1 MSDYEPGDTMVEALR
16 RSNPV
21 PAAAVID
28 RRSLPYAHALFAE
41 IVAQPTRRVR
51 RRVLLIALALVLIA
65 ALLMAFVAV
74 RRVGTSLSIA
84 PVCYGADSLS
94 AQKIVASGGDPQQAC
109 AQVWAGGRFGTRA
122 VPDFDV
128 CVLPSGVLA
137 VFPGEAGSVC
147 RRLDLPASSGDN
159 RVERFIDA
167 VNREVSAACVGR
179 DRALEIVNGEIA
191 TRGLTSWKAEVG
203 AGWNDVNHTCASI
216 ASDSST
222 NTILIVGMKDVRH

>member
-1 MSDYEPGDTMVEALR
+1 MSDHEPGDTMVEALR

-21 PAAAVID
+21 PAASVID
-28 RRSLPYAHALFAE
+28 RRSLPSAHARFAE

-51 RRVLLIALALVLIA
+51 RRVLLIALALALIA

-74 RRVGTSLSIA
+74 RRIGTSLSIA
-84 PVCYGADSLS
+84 PVCFGADSLS
-94 AQKIVASGGDPQQAC
+94 SQKIVASGGDPQQVC

-128 CVLPSGVLA
+128 CVLPSGVPA

-159 RVERFIDA
+159 RVGRFIDA
-167 VNREVSAACVGR
+167 VNREVSATCMSR
-179 DRALEIVNGEIA
+179 DRALEFVNGEIA
-191 TRGLTSWKAEVG
+191 TRGLEGWKAEVG
-203 AGWNDVNHTCASI
+203 AGWDDPKHSCASI
-216 ASDSST
+216 GPDMST
-222 NTILIVGMKDVRH
+222 NTIFIVGQNDARH